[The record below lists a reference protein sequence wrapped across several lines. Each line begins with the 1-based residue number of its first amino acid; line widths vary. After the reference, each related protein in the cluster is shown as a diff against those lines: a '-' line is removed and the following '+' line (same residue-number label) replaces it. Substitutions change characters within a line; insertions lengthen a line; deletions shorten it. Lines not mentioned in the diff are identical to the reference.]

1 MLFKNRIRNKANKMF
16 DDLIVDP
23 SFIKHNSPK
32 NKTPFINVLA
42 PALSAAVCVLLIG
55 GVTTS
60 LVLINRNNKNQGL
73 GLNQIMERAMV
84 LDNQNQVLREF
95 ESNASF
101 IFGGNITRK
110 NEDGKAVDIDNSLV
124 EVDSSQFQEGVV
136 GNYTI
141 NCRLKSDNNAL
152 VSYNVV
158 VNEDVIREIAV
169 VSKKSVY
176 YLNEPILPSDVE
188 VFKIMEDGKTV
199 RALPT
204 EVGIN
209 DMCYDASK
217 VGTYPISVY
226 LQTNKKIK
234 LTYNV
239 EVKPL
244 EEISL
249 KGDYAYQIEDNR
261 VGSPIV
267 HAFSIDKTIKSK
279 VSDVIMDGD
288 YTTSFIDKDRG
299 QVVIKNGHYG
309 QAMTYIPETREMV
322 VSGLNGEPDKR
333 CFLVS
338 DRDAFYTVKGGED
351 NLTYVARDGY
361 ISKKA
366 LDYFDLT
373 YGGLYKDDELR
384 NKVTSLDHFYDEIS
398 LYLGKSRHISSDKGY
413 IGDWYL
419 ESDMNKMKMT
429 INEVNLGEYGNTN
442 RNYEVDET
450 KEEVIITSGNQLYVY
465 DKYQG
470 ALYATDNNGQRT
482 LRYKKYDAN
491 SEAVCKIY
499 YNNAGDYESIVYQL
513 GETLSKRFVSDNR
526 LDYVVVSSVVDENGE
541 REYHD
546 EQIIGNMTVKG
557 TFGHRYMDSLIGKY
571 NGNYLSYWE
580 ITDKFGAD
588 RMDDNSDHRFYL
600 QRVEM
605 GEVTRTGWFHFTE
618 ATREKYKV
626 PYVNSHGEYAYDEN
640 GLVRYHETT
649 LTVYKAYAHFEDH
662 AVLAARVHFTRVM
675 DFVTGKD
682 SDIIAINFGNGSD
695 YKISEIWGKMPFIGQ
710 YASDNDKTIKVDKDA
725 VMYEYNANQLVA
737 TINGAV
743 TNYSKDLTKVSC
755 YEKGAN
761 EERVNSEVEFKL
773 IGGRYQFER
782 NGKTYIQQI

>member
-60 LVLINRNNKNQGL
+60 LLLINGRKDNKSAGL
-73 GLNQIMERAMV
+73 KQVVERAMV

-101 IFGGNITRK
+101 VFGGNITRK
-110 NEDGKAVDIDNSLV
+110 NEDGKAVDIDESLV
-124 EVDSSQFQEGVV
+124 EVDSSNFQQGVV
-136 GNYTI
+136 GDYTI

-152 VSYNVV
+152 LSYNVI
-158 VNEDVIREIAV
+158 VNKDVIREIRV

-204 EVGIN
+204 EIGID
-209 DMCYDASK
+209 DMRYDATK
-217 VGTYPISVY
+217 VGSYPIAVY

-234 LTYNV
+234 SIYDV

-249 KGDYAYQIEDNR
+249 RGDYAYQIEDNR

-267 HAFSIDKTIKSK
+267 HAFTIGNTIESK
-279 VSDVIMDGD
+279 LSDVIMDGD
-288 YTTSFIDKDRG
+288 YKYS
-299 QVVIKNGHYG
+299 VVNGHVLITNGHYG
-309 QAMTYIPETREMV
+309 QAITYIPETREMV
-322 VSGLNGEPDKR
+322 VSGLENEPDKK

-338 DRDAFYTVKGGED
+338 DRDAFYSVKGES
-351 NLTYVARDGY
+351 TRYVARDGY

-373 YGGLYKDDELR
+373 YGGLYSDEGLK
-384 NKVTSLDHFYDEIS
+384 NKVTSLDYFYKETS
-398 LYLGKSRHISSDKGY
+398 LFLGKGQHISSDKGY

-419 ESDMNKMKMT
+419 ESDMNKLKYT
-429 INEVNLGEYGNTN
+429 ISEGNLGHYANSN
-442 RNYEVDET
+442 HAYEVDET
-450 KEEVIITSGNQLYVY
+450 KDEVIISSGLENFVY

-470 ALYATDNNGQRT
+470 ALYSVDMDGNRIT
-482 LRYKKYDAN
+482 RYKKYDPN
-491 SEAVCKIY
+491 TEAICKIY
-499 YNNAGDYESIVYQL
+499 YNNVGDYESIVYQI
-513 GETLSKRFVSDNR
+513 GETLNKRFVSDNVIG
-526 LDYVVVSSVVDENGE
+526 YAVISTYFDENGNE
-541 REYHD
+541 KNYND
-546 EQIIGNMTVKG
+546 EPIIRDMIAKG
-557 TFGHRYMDSLIGKY
+557 SFGHRYMKSLQGKY
-571 NGNYLSYWE
+571 GDNYMSYWN

-588 RMDDNSDHRFYL
+588 RMDDEENHRFYL
-600 QRVEM
+600 QRAEM
-605 GEVTRTGWFHFTE
+605 GQVTRTGWFHFTN
-618 ATREKYKV
+618 ASREVYKF
-626 PYVNSHGEYAYDEN
+626 PYVNSHGEYVYDEN
-640 GLVRYHETT
+640 GLLRYYEMTF
-649 LTVYKAYAHFEDH
+649 TVYKAYAHFEDH
-662 AVLAARVHFTRVM
+662 SVLEARVHFTGMFSNNPDTGDLEEEVM
-675 DFVTGKD
+675 
-682 SDIIAINFGNGSD
+682 INFGSGSIG
-695 YKISEIWGKMPFIGQ
+695 KIYGIWANMPFLGQ
-710 YASDNDKTIKVDKDA
+710 FASSDGGIIEIDKSAKMI
-725 VMYEYNANQLVA
+725 EYGYG
-737 TINGAV
+737 INHEIICAV
-743 TNYSKDLTKVSC
+743 TSYKKDNIVVSC
-755 YEKGAN
+755 YERDN
-761 EERVNSEVEFKL
+761 EEKRVDSEIEIKL
-773 IGGRYQFER
+773 VDGHYQFVR